1 MVPCG
6 SALLR
11 STPQCIIQVT
21 IRILSGLLFLA
32 ARILV
37 EPGAANAQTIKTYNY
52 TGPDFATVSGA

>member
-1 MVPCG
+1 M
-6 SALLR
+6 
-11 STPQCIIQVT
+11 T